1 MLESHLREA
10 RDERL
15 VQLFDV
21 KVESPYS
28 YYFAS
33 RRSALSRK
41 PVRIFHDWLFEQL
54 LGDG

>member
-10 RDERL
+10 HDERL
-15 VQLFDV
+15 VQLFDI

-33 RRSALSRK
+33 RRSALSRR
-41 PVRIFHDWLFEQL
+41 PVKIFHDWMFDHL
-54 LGDG
+54 LAS